1 MRFDGAEYKLVEG
14 EPDVGVGGVAGQAHI
29 PECSTLGISDPD
41 AAGYDGAV
49 FPATA
54 YTVMEI
60 DPAEDISMNINGDV
74 RVLRRT
80 SAEPATDADARDG
93 AGSAAPLDCSSSFR
107 QAMGLAPLEGL
118 VYFPDLGS
126 VSRYYF
132 GDTQRPIVEVD
143 PDYVV
148 ITDTE
153 TAPQVRLIVERDDE
167 GWGVK
172 TMEACADATLPPL
185 GGVR

>member
-1 MRFDGAEYKLVEG
+1 MWAASSVRR
-14 EPDVGVGGVAGQAHI
+14 HI

-41 AAGYDGAV
+41 VAGFDGAV
-49 FPATA
+49 FPVTA
-54 YTVMEI
+54 YSVMEI
-60 DPAEDISMNINGDV
+60 DPAEDITMYINGDV

-80 SAEPATDADARDG
+80 SAEPATYADVGDG
-93 AGSAAPLDCSSSFR
+93 AESLAPLDCSSSFR
-107 QAMGLAPLEGL
+107 QAQALAPLEGL

-132 GDTQRPIVEVD
+132 GDPQRPIVEVD
-143 PDYVV
+143 PDHAV

-153 TAPQVRLIVERDDE
+153 TAPQVRLIVERNEE
-167 GWGVK
+167 GWGVT

-185 GGVR
+185 GGAG